1 MIKLKEILLE
11 SDELNILLPRRSV
24 ADRQK
29 NYLVAIQ
36 RTIQNYIKNGGKGDL
51 DLGNTPIETLPDNLT
66 RVGGDLSLENTSNL
80 KKLPD
85 KLIKVDGSLD
95 LNGSHIQSLP
105 DGLFVGENLYLHDSH
120 IKRLPAGLIVGNYLN
135 LYGTL
140 IEELPDNLIVGG
152 SLTVISS
159 RLEKLPIGLKVMGDF
174 FVSGTPLSGKYTK
187 KELKKL
193 LPGVEGDIRS
203 DYD

>member
-1 MIKLKEILLE
+1 MIKLKDILLE
-11 SDELNILLPRRSV
+11 NDELNILLPRRSV
-24 ADRQK
+24 ADRRK

-36 RTIQNYIKNGGKGDL
+36 RKIQQYIKDGSVGDL

-105 DGLFVGENLYLHDSH
+105 DGLFVGDNLYLHDSH
-120 IKRLPAGLIVGNYLN
+120 IKRLPAGLIVGHYLN

-140 IEELPDNLIVGG
+140 IKELPDNLIVGG
-152 SLTVISS
+152 SLTVIAS
-159 RLEKLPIGLKVMGDF
+159 RLEKLPVGLIVMGDF
-174 FVSGTPLSGKYTK
+174 FVSGTPLSEKYTK
-187 KELKKL
+187 KQLIKL

>member
-85 KLIKVDGSLD
+85 KLIKVDGSFD

-105 DGLFVGENLYLHDSH
+105 EDRKSTRLNSSH
-120 IKRLPAGLIVGNYLN
+120 
-135 LYGTL
+135 T
-140 IEELPDNLIVGG
+140 
-152 SLTVISS
+152 
-159 RLEKLPIGLKVMGDF
+159 
-174 FVSGTPLSGKYTK
+174 
-187 KELKKL
+187 
-193 LPGVEGDIRS
+193 
-203 DYD
+203 